1 MQYARRTFSKVYH
14 VIVVKGVL
22 GLLKLSYNT
31 TCACR
36 FFGQGKDMRTVT
48 KVFLLYLFEMMY

>member
-48 KVFLLYLFEMMY
+48 KVFYYIYLK